1 MVLILHT
8 LHLTTLLIYNYTP
21 VHVGILCST
30 FSRTKR
36 FRNAFEVWYIFFLT
50 WAQSQINLL
59 EARFKNKFVGTSLA
73 RGRPKPIYAHS
84 AVAVTRPKLKFK
96 LRP

>member
-8 LHLTTLLIYNYTP
+8 LHLTTLLIYNYAP
-21 VHVGILCST
+21 VGILCST

-59 EARFKNKFVGTSLA
+59 EARFKNKFVGTSLGPSLLA
-73 RGRPKPIYAHS
+73 QKSFPNMICIIA
-84 AVAVTRPKLKFK
+84 LKDHDQ
-96 LRP
+96 LTID